1 MTTRTTHKEG
11 TDRRRVE
18 PEFSPTGET
27 SVEQPLPEDSQ
38 QTVTP
43 EGTDT
48 AELEA
53 NPDGMLAFWQAL
65 RTIGELHR
73 DGYRLLHGA
82 LIRVDA
88 PRWTRGLWWCELWY
102 WSAPYGE
109 MRRAAG
115 WGYERDAAVFK
126 GLRNWRQGRSSRF
139 IIPGSRVDETD
150 DQEVYE
156 DTPTFT
162 RSYTRRLHP
171 ARIGAYR
178 VMGV

>member
-27 SVEQPLPEDSQ
+27 SVEQPLLEDSQ

-48 AELEA
+48 ADLEN
-53 NPDGMLAFWQAL
+53 NPDGMLAFLQTL
-65 RTIGELHR
+65 KLIGELHR
-73 DGYRLLHGA
+73 DGYRLWRGI

-102 WSAPYGE
+102 WSYAYGE

-126 GLRNWRQGRSSRF
+126 GLRNWRQGRSSSRF
-139 IIPGSRVDETD
+139 VKEAPVQDE
-150 DQEVYE
+150 EVYE

-178 VMGV
+178 MMGV